1 MDALLPVPTA
11 RELLQLEPLG
21 DDRFRAAHNL
31 DNLVG
36 IAFGG
41 QFLGQ
46 ALAAAQRTAPD
57 WPANS
62 LNGYFLGAGKV
73 NEPLDFTVTRC
84 HDGRRFAIRRVSV
97 RQGSRNVFELTCSF
111 HQTEPAGLT
120 HQFEDAG
127 TPPDPETLLPLK
139 AFGAAYAERLPP
151 QSVAIMGRDFPIE
164 LRLADPEAFFRPAS
178 LREFWFR
185 MPSAAGIGNAADHQA
200 LLAIMSD
207 YWLPA
212 SIAASHTGKRNV
224 RGLVSVNHS
233 LWFHAPA
240 DTGSWLFY
248 RSTSPWADHGRGLAH
263 GRIFDRTGR
272 LVATAMQEALLS
284 GV

>member
-1 MDALLPVPTA
+1 MDNPPPPTA

-21 DDRFRAAHNL
+21 EDRFRASHNL

-46 ALAAAQRTAPD
+46 ALAAAQRTAPE

-62 LNGYFLGAGKV
+62 LSGYFLGAGRI

-84 HDGRRFAIRRVSV
+84 HDGRSFAMRRVSV
-97 RQGSRNVFELTCSF
+97 TQGNRTVFELSCSF
-111 HQTEPAGLT
+111 HQSEPAGIT
-120 HQFEDAG
+120 HQFPEAG
-127 TPPDPETLLPLK
+127 NPPDPETLLPLK
-139 AFGAAYAERLPP
+139 DFAAAYEAKLPP
-151 QSVAIMGRDFPIE
+151 QSVAIMRRDFPIE
-164 LRLADPEAFFRPAS
+164 LRLADPESFFRAAS

-185 MPSAAGIGNAADHQA
+185 IPSAIDVDSPAGHQA
-200 LLAIMSD
+200 LLALMSD

-212 SIAASHTGKRNV
+212 SIAASHTGKSKV
-224 RGLVSVNHS
+224 KSLVSVNHS

-240 DTGSWLFY
+240 NTGGWLFY
-248 RSTSPWADHGRGLAH
+248 RSTSPWADHGRGLAY
-263 GRIFDRTGR
+263 GQIFDRAGR
-272 LVATAMQEALLS
+272 LVATAMQEALLR
-284 GV
+284 GG